1 MNKFWKSKLQ
11 LALIFFF
18 AIAGIDA
25 HADYFSRM
33 QSDPLYK
40 QVMSLCVPGHPERSL
55 ATLQTYF
62 LSADLMGVVGGAE
75 NAVTFWRAPHFE
87 KHVDAL
93 INSDPFFYS
102 LNECFGNDEHGV
114 FLSKALTIEIVLG
127 YSASHAVVSTLL
139 MNRVLSFAVTF
150 LKTGA
155 QDFLASSEWLRGFL
169 DENPTALPLL
179 RRFLPYLKWSFVS
192 GLFVEGIEKGY
203 QEGKEKQKQLV
214 LEQAQARMQEQVQ
227 AHKLS
232 EKLHALQNEYK
243 SCSSEDQCTQLLD
256 QIRDIERSP

>member
-1 MNKFWKSKLQ
+1 MNKFSKSKLQ

-155 QDFLASSEWLRGFL
+155 QDFLASS
-169 DENPTALPLL
+169 
-179 RRFLPYLKWSFVS
+179 
-192 GLFVEGIEKGY
+192 VEGIEKGY